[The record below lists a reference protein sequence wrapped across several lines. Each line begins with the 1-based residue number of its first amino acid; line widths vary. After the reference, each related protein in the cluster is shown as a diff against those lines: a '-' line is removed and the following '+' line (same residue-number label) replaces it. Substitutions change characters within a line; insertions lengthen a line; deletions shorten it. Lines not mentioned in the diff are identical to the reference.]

1 MTNTMI
7 NPHIGEALH
16 QLLHAY
22 RRSMRQSYQEVGIDL
37 AVAHIRSLK
46 VIHHHQQSAQEPC
59 TARLIAVSIERD
71 KAQIAR
77 LVKDLLAA
85 ELIEKQDN
93 PEDRRSQFLR
103 LTQTGEAMLARIRE
117 AEQRASLRMAQ
128 GLSEDEM
135 DSFVRLATAMTDNLK
150 P

>member
-1 MTNTMI
+1 MTDSAM
-7 NPHIGEALH
+7 GEALH

-22 RRSMRQSYQEVGIDL
+22 KRALQQSFLEHGITFGI
-37 AVAHIRSLK
+37 AHIRSLK
-46 VIHHHQQSAQEPC
+46 VIRAAQASPESDC
-59 TARLIAVSIERD
+59 TAQQIAARLQRD

-93 PEDRRSQFLR
+93 AQDRRSQILR
-103 LTQTGEAMLARIRE
+103 LTPAGEAMYARIQA
-117 AEQRASLRMAQ
+117 AERHTSQRMAK
-128 GLSEDEM
+128 GLNEDEVHT
-135 DSFVRLATAMTDNLK
+135 FVRLAKGMTRNLK

>member
-1 MTNTMI
+1 MTDSAM
-7 NPHIGEALH
+7 GEALH

-22 RRSMRQSYQEVGIDL
+22 KRALQQSFLEHGITFGI
-37 AVAHIRSLK
+37 AHIRSLK
-46 VIHHHQQSAQEPC
+46 MIRAAQLSSGSGC
-59 TARLIAVSIERD
+59 TAQQIAARLQRD

-93 PEDRRSQFLR
+93 AQDRRSQILR
-103 LTQTGEAMLARIRE
+103 LTPAGEAMYARIQD
-117 AEQRASLRMAQ
+117 AERHASQRMAT
-128 GLSEDEM
+128 GMSADEVH
-135 DSFVRLATAMTDNLK
+135 SFIHLANGITRNLK